1 MQANMVQATITQ
13 PTNASVSST
22 GGVNWFTRLQIEFET
37 SGAISVNDSLQII
50 LNTLIQ
56 SVTRSDLSINLRR
69 GTKGA
74 L

>member
-1 MQANMVQATITQ
+1 M
-13 PTNASVSST
+13 
-22 GGVNWFTRLQIEFET
+22 
-37 SGAISVNDSLQII
+37 NDSLQII

-56 SVTRSDLSINLRR
+56 SVARSDLSINLRR